1 MLRGGHIAL
10 AFDGTNEA
18 DREAALSVFAS
29 QFPRVPLLAT
39 SESTAT
45 GEHWETWHLPE
56 DVSELGE
63 GLLKLWLGAEKGASL
78 ARRIVA
84 KGLSDTIVSGY
95 DLGLIAEL
103 AGADPD
109 HTPLP
114 RNRIALY
121 QAMLG
126 RTTASDGQPMRLEG
140 LKQLAWTMVT
150 QRRREI
156 SSDDVK
162 LLGAGNLRALTKEGI
177 RIVRPVGAT
186 HEFRHDQMRAFLAA
200 LWLFEEQPNMPALE
214 KASTDGGAFAL
225 NRGDQEE
232 LWQFLAAL
240 LTSAEDVKELWWFA
254 NEDPEA
260 HAILL
265 AALLAEADE
274 RRITLVRTPRRR
286 RPSASTLRA
295 DPESC

>member
-1 MLRGGHIAL
+1 
-10 AFDGTNEA
+10 
-18 DREAALSVFAS
+18 
-29 QFPRVPLLAT
+29 
-39 SESTAT
+39 
-45 GEHWETWHLPE
+45 
-56 DVSELGE
+56 
-63 GLLKLWLGAEKGASL
+63 
-78 ARRIVA
+78 
-84 KGLSDTIVSGY
+84 
-95 DLGLIAEL
+95 
-103 AGADPD
+103 
-109 HTPLP
+109 
-114 RNRIALY
+114 
-121 QAMLG
+121 
-126 RTTASDGQPMRLEG
+126 MRLEG

-214 KASTDGGAFAL
+214 KASIDGGAFAL
-225 NRGDQEE
+225 NRRDQEE
-232 LWQFLAAL
+232 LWRFLAAL

-286 RPSASTLRA
+286 RPSASTLKELGSRSEA
-295 DPESC
+295 AR